1 MPIVP
6 RAAFPAMLIGSAAL
20 AFGPWLVR
28 IADVSPVNSAFW
40 RLALAVL
47 PLLLLVRLTEARVP
61 RIAAGPLL
69 GLAALAGLFFAADL
83 AIWHLGIVRTS
94 LANATLLTN
103 SATFLLPLYGVV
115 VLRQR
120 VTRPA
125 MAALACAALG
135 VALLVGRSAELSSRH
150 LAGDLLCL
158 GAALFYTAYL
168 IAVERLRG
176 KLNAMSLLCLVT
188 AFSALALLP
197 LVLALPG
204 AWWPKNWTPLLALA
218 LGSQVL
224 GQGLIVYAVAHLRP
238 IVVGLAL
245 LIQPAISATVGAL
258 RFGEIP
264 GPWEIAGAVL
274 VVLALLLV
282 RLPGG
287 KQDAPID

>member
-1 MPIVP
+1 MPSVP

-40 RLALAVL
+40 RLALAVF

-115 VLRQR
+115 VLRQQL
-120 VTRPA
+120 TRPA
-125 MAALACAALG
+125 MAALACAAMG

-168 IAVERLRG
+168 IAVEHLRG
-176 KLNAMSLLCLVT
+176 TLNAMSLLCVIT

-204 AWWPKNWTPLLALA
+204 PWWPQNWTPLLALA

-282 RLPGG
+282 RLPDG

>member
-1 MPIVP
+1 MPAAP

-40 RLALAVL
+40 RLSLAVL
-47 PLLLLVRLTEARVP
+47 PLLLLVRLTEGRVP
-61 RIAAGPLL
+61 RIAARPAL
-69 GLAALAGLFFAADL
+69 GLAAFAGLFFAADL

-120 VTRPA
+120 LTRPA
-125 MAALACAALG
+125 IAALACAALG

-176 KLNAMSLLCLVT
+176 TLNAMSLLCLVT
-188 AFSALALLP
+188 A
-197 LVLALPG
+197 
-204 AWWPKNWTPLLALA
+204 
-218 LGSQVL
+218 
-224 GQGLIVYAVAHLRP
+224 
-238 IVVGLAL
+238 
-245 LIQPAISATVGAL
+245 
-258 RFGEIP
+258 
-264 GPWEIAGAVL
+264 
-274 VVLALLLV
+274 
-282 RLPGG
+282 
-287 KQDAPID
+287 